1 MKAARSRRNRWLK
14 SPWLKYLLI
23 AVVIAL
29 GVGLAKQFNL
39 SALMQQAL
47 QQALA
52 WVDSQGPLAPLAFI
66 LIYNFATVLLIP
78 GSVLTL
84 GSGILF
90 GPVWGAIYVVIA
102 ATLGATLAFW
112 IGRNFARGW
121 VSRQIAKYPKFAAI
135 DRAVAQEGFKIVA
148 LTRLSPLFPFNLL
161 NYAFGITQVSLRDYV
176 FGSIGM
182 IPGTVLYVYLGSLLG
197 NLAMIGAKTQAD
209 PKTVALQWTLK
220 IIGLIAT
227 IAVSIYITRIAKR
240 NLDESIAE

>member
-1 MKAARSRRNRWLK
+1 MTSAQPHRRN
-14 SPWLKYLLI
+14 WLKYLI
-23 AVVIAL
+23 IAL
-29 GVGLAKQFNL
+29 TIALFLIVAKQMNL
-39 SALMQQAL
+39 AGILQNLLTQAL
-47 QQALA
+47 T
-52 WVDSQGPLAPLAFI
+52 WVEQQGPTAPLAFI
-66 LIYNFATVLLIP
+66 LVYNLATVLLIP

-90 GPVWGAIYVVIA
+90 GPVWGSIYVAIA
-102 ATLGATLAFW
+102 ATLGATIAFW

-176 FGSIGM
+176 LGSIGM
-182 IPGTVLYVYLGSLLG
+182 IPGTILYVYLGSLLG
-197 NLAMIGAKTQAD
+197 SLAMIGAKTQAD
-209 PKTVALQWTLK
+209 PKTVALQWTIK

-227 IAVSIYITRIAKR
+227 IAVSVYITKIAKR
-240 NLDESIAE
+240 TLDQSLTE

>member
-1 MKAARSRRNRWLK
+1 MNAPRSCRR
-14 SPWLKYLLI
+14 SWLKYCVLACVL
-23 AVVIAL
+23 AL
-29 GVGLAKQFNL
+29 GLVLAKQFNL

-52 WVDSQGPLAPLAFI
+52 WVDAQGALAPLAFI

-90 GPVWGAIYVVIA
+90 GSVWGAIYVVIA
-102 ATLGATLAFW
+102 ATLGATVAFW

-121 VSRQIAKYPKFAAI
+121 VSRQIVKYPKFAAI
-135 DRAVAQEGFKIVA
+135 DRAVAQEGFKIVT

-161 NYAFGITQVSLRDYV
+161 NYAFGITQVSLWDYV
-176 FGSIGM
+176 LGSIGM
-182 IPGTVLYVYLGSLLG
+182 VPGTILYVYLGSLLG
-197 NLAMIGAKTQAD
+197 SLAMLGSKTQTD
-209 PKTVALQWTLK
+209 PQTAALQWAVK

-227 IAVSIYITRIAKR
+227 VAVSVYVTRIAKR
-240 NLDESIAE
+240 ALDQSIAE